1 MQLNLHAAGYTC
13 VCIEPAVIRPCSLQ
27 SGLPW
32 YNFSPQRHVY
42 RVNIKS
48 NSLRLLLTFPQCS
61 IHCQTTA
68 CTYCERAQT
77 LSWQA
82 VIVVMCVDAAR
93 IADTPQ
99 WRRLVFINVWKDWL
113 SPFSR
118 RINVVSVK
126 LFSCSADCSTLLH
139 CWTSMFDWCL
149 YTWQVDT
156 ASWCQPSI
164 TEDICHWYTESM

>member
-1 MQLNLHAAGYTC
+1 MQLNLHAARLYMC
-13 VCIEPAVIRPCSLQ
+13 VYWASCYPSAVRPAVLQ
-27 SGLPW
+27 LLTSTSCVQGE
-32 YNFSPQRHVY
+32 H
-42 RVNIKS
+42 KS
-48 NSLRLLLTFPQCS
+48 NSLRRLLTFPQCS

-68 CTYCERAQT
+68 CTNSERAQT

-82 VIVVMCVDAAR
+82 VIAVMCVDAAR

-126 LFSCSADCSTLLH
+126 LLWCSADCSTLLH

-156 ASWCQPSI
+156 SSWCQPSI